1 MGREARQ
8 RLRVTF
14 AKGEEIKYISHL
26 DMMRLWERVLRRA
39 QVPMA
44 YSKGY
49 NPRPKLAI
57 AAPLA
62 VGFTSHGEV
71 MDIVLSRRISPYS
84 FAKRVAPQLLP
95 PGLEILSVEE
105 VYPALPSLQ
114 SQVRYSEYEAVISTG
129 ESLAKM
135 RERLERILKA
145 ENLPWRRERKCRTR
159 EFDMRPLIDALWLKG
174 RFDGDYVLG
183 MCLQT
188 DSQATGRPDEVLEAM
203 GLAGAV
209 RSIQRTRL
217 IFQFD
222 KLEGS

>member
-1 MGREARQ
+1 
-8 RLRVTF
+8 
-14 AKGEEIKYISHL
+14 
-26 DMMRLWERVLRRA
+26 MMRLWERVLRRA
-39 QVPMA
+39 QIPLA

-49 NPRPKLAI
+49 NPRPKLTF

-62 VGFTSHGEV
+62 VGFTSRGEV
-71 MDIVLSRRISPYS
+71 MDIILSRRISPYS
-84 FAKRVAPQLLP
+84 FAKRVAPQLP

-114 SQVRYSEYEAVISTG
+114 SQVRYSEYEVVVSSG
-129 ESLAKM
+129 ESLPEM
-135 RERLERILKA
+135 QERLERVLGA
-145 ENLPWRRERKCRTR
+145 ESLPWRREREGEAK

-174 RFDGDYVLG
+174 RRDGDYVLG
-183 MCLQT
+183 MRLQT
-188 DSQATGRPDEVLEAM
+188 DSRATGRPDEVLEAM

-222 KLEGS
+222 KSGKS